1 MKGEFSFSETEKWE
15 LYTDAS
21 GLATG
26 VVLQIGQVY
35 VEDASKLR
43 GVKDWRHI
51 NLAELEAAIRGLL
64 LVAKYFE
71 ALKYNRERDANGQ
84 VAKQRSLKLFVDSR
98 VVCSWLTRSGGVHW
112 VQVRGLNQVV
122 VEEQL
127 RLFWQTAKAMNLE
140 IEVEYVRSGANKADA
155 LTRVP
160 DVLMIRTEIPR
171 NPKLQSAVLA
181 KRSDGVKETLDD
193 DPLGVLGGSSDELY
207 NLTTVAG
214 VERPRDE
221 FGRVIVQSVEELRE
235 LLRILHQHEG
245 VEALRKRVRE
255 MVSSRSLESC
265 GGCSEVDKEVA
276 EHVRRCGACH
286 QAKPLSPLVRQQ
298 GLGRKRTVG
307 PTEESGRS
315 PFAEIPV
322 GKFPFQVVHMDVT
335 TVVSNLSSTPL
346 HVVTLECSYS
356 RFLLTACVER
366 SVNSSDV
373 AALLKQVW
381 VLHYTVPMVVVS
393 DSGREFMGEFAKA
406 CLQLKV
412 RHVLT
417 TPYNHEENGLV
428 ERVHGTLKS
437 RIRALMLDKENSLG
451 IRHVR
456 EAVGAATR
464 SYNTSWHRAIART
477 PASVIFTYPSWVYPQ
492 IPDYRP
498 DVEKD
503 LFPVLEKFKEQSAAE
518 GDGVRPEPGES
529 WYVENRKSQLSAMD
543 PRRVVVNLLS
553 RYDAKSFW
561 AMLGSTLTK
570 VSVKHLTERVVEP
583 LPRTAATPE
592 SVRPDE
598 VAETPGGL
606 EADTPPD
613 QEMQEPRR
621 PERVAKGEALK
632 RIRQGR

>member
-1 MKGEFSFSETEKWE
+1 MQLLFNH
-15 LYTDAS
+15 
-21 GLATG
+21 
-26 VVLQIGQVY
+26 VLQIGQVY

-43 GVKDWRHI
+43 GAKDGRHI

-71 ALKYNRERDANGQ
+71 ALKYNRERDADGR
-84 VAKQRSLKLFVDSR
+84 VAKQRRLKLFVDSR

-112 VQVRGLNQVV
+112 VQVKGLNQVV
-122 VEEQL
+122 VEDQL

-160 DVLMIRTEIPR
+160 NVLMIQTEIPR
-171 NPKLQSAVLA
+171 NPTPQSAVLA
-181 KRSDGVKETLDD
+181 KRSDEVMETLED
-193 DPLGVLGGSSDELY
+193 DPLGVLGRLSDELY

-214 VERPRDE
+214 GELPRDE
-221 FGRVIVQSVEELRE
+221 FGRVIVQTVEELRE
-235 LLRILHQHEG
+235 LLRIVHQHEG

-255 MVSSRSLESC
+255 IVSSRSLESC
-265 GGCSEVDKEVA
+265 GGCSEVDKEVV
-276 EHVRRCGACH
+276 ECVRRCGACH

-298 GLGRKRTVG
+298 RLGKRRTAG
-307 PTEESGRS
+307 PRQESGRN
-315 PFAEIPV
+315 PMAEIPV

-335 TVVSNLSSTPL
+335 TVVSNLSSAPL

-356 RFLLTACVER
+356 RFLLTASVER

-381 VLHYTVPMVVVS
+381 VLYYTVPMVVVS
-393 DSGREFMGEFAKA
+393 DSGREFMGEFARA
-406 CLQLKV
+406 CFELKV

-437 RIRALMLDKENSLG
+437 RIRAMMLDKENSWG

-456 EAVGAATR
+456 EAVRAATT
-464 SYNTSWHRAIART
+464 SYNTSWHRAIGRT
-477 PASVIFTYPSWVYPQ
+477 PASVIFTYPSWVFPQ

-498 DVEKD
+498 DVAEE
-503 LFPVLEKFKEQSAAE
+503 LFPALEKFQERRVAE
-518 GDGVRPEPGES
+518 GDGVSPQPGES
-529 WYVENRKSQLSAMD
+529 WYVNNRKSQLSAMD
-543 PRRVVVNLLS
+543 PRRVVAQLLS
-553 RYDAKSFW
+553 RFDSKSFV
-561 AMLGSTLTK
+561 ARIGATTTK
-570 VSVKHLTERVVEP
+570 VSVKHLTERVLEP

-592 SVRPDE
+592 SMRPDE

-606 EADTPPD
+606 EAITPPD
-613 QEMQEPRR
+613 QEVQEPRR
-621 PERVAKGEALK
+621 RERAAKGEAL
-632 RIRQGR
+632 RRLREGR